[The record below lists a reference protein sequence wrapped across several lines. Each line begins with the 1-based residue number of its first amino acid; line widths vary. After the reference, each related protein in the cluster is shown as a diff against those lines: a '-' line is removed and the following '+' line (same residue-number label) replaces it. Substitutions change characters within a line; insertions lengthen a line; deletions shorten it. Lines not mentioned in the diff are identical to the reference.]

1 MLIRV
6 RMVRRELSEEEGGK
20 KRNKHGETEFA
31 IVSVRIDWRYVE
43 KAGEDLFD
51 CRESLRIRSF
61 RCEFEGWRRSLV

>member
-20 KRNKHGETEFA
+20 KRKRNKHGETEFA

-61 RCEFEGWRRSLV
+61 RI